1 MPLYD
6 LTSGKA
12 IQIKPTSFS
21 KEKDLQSWFEANL
34 DVLLGVQFIASEF
47 STGDRHR
54 GRIDTLGVD
63 QDGSP
68 VLIEYKKSGKETII
82 NQGLFYLDWLVDHK
96 GDFTLEAQKKLGK
109 DVEIDWSRP
118 RLILIAEYFSEYDKL
133 AVNRIGAN
141 MELWVFKKYSNNM
154 LYLDPI
160 YVADTP
166 REKGKKADRGDK
178 GKKEGTE
185 TPAYSLEGHL
195 AGKPQA
201 IRSLVEDLRERIFSL
216 DPEGAIIEK
225 ANKHYMVYKH
235 GKNFC
240 EVWIQNSQLK
250 LWLDIPISELED
262 SFNIAKDVS
271 NIGHWGTG
279 EVEVN
284 LENESQLDQVMALVE
299 QAFRQTI

>member
-34 DVLLGVQFIASEF
+34 DALLGVQFIASEF

-54 GRIDTLGVD
+54 GRIDTLGLD

-109 DVEIDWSRP
+109 DIEIDWSRP

-178 GKKEGTE
+178 GKKEGT
-185 TPAYSLEGHL
+185 
-195 AGKPQA
+195 
-201 IRSLVEDLRERIFSL
+201 
-216 DPEGAIIEK
+216 
-225 ANKHYMVYKH
+225 
-235 GKNFC
+235 
-240 EVWIQNSQLK
+240 VWIQNSQLK

>member
-21 KEKDLQSWFEANL
+21 KEKDLQLWFEANL

-54 GRIDTLGVD
+54 GRIDTLGLD

-68 VLIEYKKSGKETII
+68 VIIEYKKSGKETII

-109 DVEIDWSRP
+109 DIEIDWSRP

-141 MELWVFKKYSNNM
+141 MELWIFKKYSNNM

-160 YVADTP
+160 YVAETP
-166 REKGKKADRGDK
+166 REKGKKTDRGDK

-195 AGKPQA
+195 TGKPQA
-201 IRSLVEDLRERIFSL
+201 IRSLVEDLREHIFGLAFQQTFQHKILQHCLSR
-216 DPEGAIIEK
+216 
-225 ANKHYMVYKH
+225 
-235 GKNFC
+235 
-240 EVWIQNSQLK
+240 
-250 LWLDIPISELED
+250 
-262 SFNIAKDVS
+262 
-271 NIGHWGTG
+271 
-279 EVEVN
+279 N
-284 LENESQLDQVMALVE
+284 LV
-299 QAFRQTI
+299 F

>member
-1 MPLYD
+1 
-6 LTSGKA
+6 
-12 IQIKPTSFS
+12 
-21 KEKDLQSWFEANL
+21 
-34 DVLLGVQFIASEF
+34 
-47 STGDRHR
+47 
-54 GRIDTLGVD
+54 
-63 QDGSP
+63 
-68 VLIEYKKSGKETII
+68 
-82 NQGLFYLDWLVDHK
+82 
-96 GDFTLEAQKKLGK
+96 
-109 DVEIDWSRP
+109 
-118 RLILIAEYFSEYDKL
+118 
-133 AVNRIGAN
+133 
-141 MELWVFKKYSNNM
+141 M

-195 AGKPQA
+195 AGKPQE

-250 LWLDIPISELED
+250 LWLDIPISDLEN